1 MNLVLTSP
9 LRLVSR
15 FMSANDFPMVWGP
28 NPPLT
33 LSLLAAM
40 AGPRWKPWIFDAMV
54 TPLDMAE
61 FGQRVKEADAIGITC
76 SASTL
81 ALNTEMTL
89 RVIRRLRPDVPV
101 FMGGHHPTYYPEEWL
116 ARGATAIVRGEGE
129 HTFAE
134 ALERIADKKDLS
146 GVKGLTWL
154 NGGKVVSEPDRELIQ
169 DLDTLP
175 FPRWDLMDLRGYGQF
190 TRRPGLTVSV
200 ESSRGCTNS
209 CSFCLASRMWSNKQ
223 RYQSIPR
230 VVGDLKKLAAMGA
243 TQMGFSGDGF
253 GNPPDYHL
261 ELAREMTKA
270 GLDMDWVS
278 FMRVDSLLKEPRL
291 AEAIGR
297 AGCKAV
303 FIGFESPRQ
312 DLLKKWNKGPDGC
325 TEASTYPEV
334 YRMLD
339 KQGILVFGFMVVGHP
354 EEKPEELEEI
364 FRLHEQ
370 WCDVPLP
377 NIIQPMKGTPDYEM
391 YAEQGLLAKDMF
403 YHDVRIPS
411 LNAAQKNGEEAMRI
425 YMRHTLFKYPWNL
438 LSAKK
443 TKRQFF
449 RQLYRFTAGEIF
461 AATREGFEDYKLMV
475 KTPGLTPAEIQDR
488 FTAKYLDPARLDAI
502 AAAMN
507 GGLP

>member
-1 MNLVLTSP
+1 MNLLLTSP

-28 NPPLT
+28 NPPVT
-33 LSLLAAM
+33 LSMLAAM
-40 AGPRWKPWIFDAMV
+40 AGPQWKTRIFDAMV
-54 TPLDMAE
+54 TPLDHKE
-61 FGQRVKEADAIGITC
+61 FGRWVKEADAIGITC

-81 ALNTEMTL
+81 ALNAEMTL

-101 FMGGHHPTYYPEEWL
+101 FLGGHHPTYYEQEWL
-116 ARGATAIVRGEGE
+116 GRGATAVVRGEGE

-134 ALERIADKKDLS
+134 LLARVEAKKDLS
-146 GVKGLTWL
+146 GVKGISYLS
-154 NGGKVVSEPDRELIQ
+154 GGRVLREPDRELVQ

-175 FPRWDLMDLRGYGQF
+175 FPRWDLMDMARYGQF
-190 TRRPGLTVSV
+190 TRRAGLTGSV

-230 VVGDLKKLAAMGA
+230 VLSDLKRLAAMGV
-243 TQMGFSGDGF
+243 TQAGFGGDGF

-261 ELAREMTKA
+261 ELAREMVKA
-270 GLDMDWVS
+270 GIDMDWVS

-291 AEAIGR
+291 AEAMGR

-325 TEASTYPEV
+325 AEASSYPEV

-339 KQGILVFGFMVVGHP
+339 KQGILVFGFMMVGHP
-354 EEKPEELEEI
+354 EEKPEELREI

-377 NIIQPMKGTPDYEM
+377 NVIQPMKGTPDYEM

-411 LNAAQKNGEEAMRI
+411 LKAAQKNGEQAMRI
-425 YMRHTLFKYPWNL
+425 YMEHTLLRYPFNL
-438 LSAKK
+438 LSPKK

-449 RQLYRFTAGEIF
+449 RQLYRFTAGEIM
-461 AATREGFEDYKLMV
+461 AATREGLADYKLMS

-488 FTAKYLDPARLDAI
+488 FVSKYLAPERLDAI

-507 GGLP
+507 GGA